1 MVGPTASGKSA
12 VAMTLAADGV
22 EIVSVDSMQ
31 VYRGMD
37 IGTAKP
43 SPAERHRVP
52 HHMIDIVD
60 PSDSFSV
67 AEFQEQGRVALG
79 AIAGSALVVGGSGL
93 HLRALID
100 PLEFPPTDS
109 EVRAALE
116 GLDLAG
122 LGARLLAADPDAA
135 TVVDMANKRRVQRAV
150 EIWELTGQTPTQR
163 ALSASA
169 VAVESYESIDPV
181 AIVGVDPG
189 AELEARI
196 ESRVDE
202 MLATGWLEEVAALG
216 DRLGPTA
223 SGAVGYKELAAVV
236 KGERNL
242 AEGRTAIVQATR
254 ALAKRQRTYFRKDP
268 RIRWLPWRSSLSDR
282 VADAATALKE
292 AKWNS

>member
-1 MVGPTASGKSA
+1 
-12 VAMTLAADGV
+12 MTLAADGV